1 MNAISSHYSD
11 NTALVEMRF
20 PSQGSDTSSGFVAKL
35 RSVTNVS
42 INMVSSVN
50 HAICGMVDKHPFATT
65 LLAGGVALAIVATVP
80 AATTYLP
87 ICCSVMALAGALI
100 KKQDSVPGVD

>member
-1 MNAISSHYSD
+1 MNAISSHFSD
-11 NTALVEMRF
+11 NTALVEIRF
-20 PSQGSDTSSGFVAKL
+20 PSHDSGTSSGFVAKL
-35 RSVTNVS
+35 RSVANVS
-42 INMVSSVN
+42 VNMASSVN
-50 HAICGMVDKHPFATT
+50 NAIRGMVDKHPFATT

-100 KKQDSVPGVD
+100 KKQGSVPGID